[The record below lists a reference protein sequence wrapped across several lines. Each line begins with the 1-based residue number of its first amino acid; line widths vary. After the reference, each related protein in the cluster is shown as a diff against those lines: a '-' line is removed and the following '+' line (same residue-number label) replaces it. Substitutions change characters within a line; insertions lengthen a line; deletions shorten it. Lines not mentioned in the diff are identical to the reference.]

1 MIIIIIIGPCETA
14 ADVHAFQPYLAT
26 GLVMHNFSPYP
37 LATQQYS
44 NLIEPGHY
52 LILMSPTPSP
62 SLSLSLSLSISLS
75 LLHTQTHML

>member
-1 MIIIIIIGPCETA
+1 MIIIIIRPCETA
-14 ADVHAFQPYLAT
+14 ADVHAFQPYLAM

-52 LILMSPTPSP
+52 LILMSPTP
-62 SLSLSLSLSISLS
+62 LSLPLLLSISLS